1 MSAQQYD
8 PNKLGWGAAL
18 VTCAFTA
25 ALGFGAWTI
34 HKNTYRHPRDPMA
47 QQVYYERD
55 QAKHAAGGEHGAAA
69 GDHAAP
75 AGEHAP
81 AAGEASHDAAAPAAA
96 PAGEK
101 H

>member
-1 MSAQQYD
+1 MGAQQYD

-18 VTCAFTA
+18 ITCIFTA
-25 ALGFGAWTI
+25 ALGFGAYTI
-34 HKNTYRHPRDPMA
+34 HNNTYRHPRDPMN

-69 GDHAAP
+69 GE
-75 AGEHAP
+75 AGEHG
-81 AAGEASHDAAAPAAA
+81 AAEAAAPT
-96 PAGEK
+96 GEK

>member
-18 VTCAFTA
+18 ITCVFTA
-25 ALGFGAWTI
+25 ALGFGAYTI
-34 HKNTYRHPRDPMA
+34 HNNTYRHPRDPMN

-55 QAKHAAGGEHGAAA
+55 KGG
-69 GDHAAP
+69 
-75 AGEHAP
+75 HAP
-81 AAGEASHDAAAPAAA
+81 AAEHEAAAGEHKEGAPATAADSAAAPAA
-96 PAGEK
+96 K

>member
-18 VTCAFTA
+18 ITCIFTA
-25 ALGFGAWTI
+25 ALGFGAYTI
-34 HKNTYRHPRDPMA
+34 HNNTYRHPRDPMN

-69 GDHAAP
+69 GEHG
-75 AGEHAP
+75 AGEAHAP
-81 AAGEASHDAAAPAAA
+81 AAAEGEHKAAEAAA

>member
-18 VTCAFTA
+18 VTCVFTA

-55 QAKHAAGGEHGAAA
+55 QAKHAAGGDHGTAADHGGG
-69 GDHAAP
+69 GDH
-75 AGEHAP
+75 
-81 AAGEASHDAAAPAAA
+81 APAAA

>member
-55 QAKHAAGGEHGAAA
+55 QAKHAAGGDHGAAA
-69 GDHAAP
+69 DHGGGGDH
-75 AGEHAP
+75 
-81 AAGEASHDAAAPAAA
+81 APAAA

>member
-18 VTCAFTA
+18 ITCVFTA
-25 ALGFGAWTI
+25 ALGFGAYTI
-34 HKNTYRHPRDPMA
+34 HNNTYRHPRDPMA

-55 QAKHAAGGEHGAAA
+55 KAKHAGAGEHDAAASGDHGAAA
-69 GDHAAP
+69 SGDHAAP
-75 AGEHAP
+75 AAGAEH
-81 AAGEASHDAAAPAAA
+81 GEAKPAD
-96 PAGEK
+96 K

>member
-8 PNKLGWGAAL
+8 PNKLGWGAAI
-18 VTCAFTA
+18 VTCVMTA
-25 ALGFGAWTI
+25 ALGFGAYTI
-34 HKNTYRHPRDPMA
+34 HNNTYRHPRDPMM

-55 QAKHAAGGEHGAAA
+55 KAKATGGEHGAAAGGEHGAAA
-69 GDHAAP
+69 G
-75 AGEHAP
+75 EHGAKTDSTHQ
-81 AAGEASHDAAAPAAA
+81 EAA

>member
-18 VTCAFTA
+18 VTCIFTA
-25 ALGFGAWTI
+25 ALGFGAYTI
-34 HKNTYRHPRDPMA
+34 HNNTYRHPRDPMN

-55 QAKHAAGGEHGAAA
+55 KAKHAGGGDHGAAGEHGGGDDHAPAKGEA
-69 GDHAAP
+69 GAHDASAPTAAP
-75 AGEHAP
+75 AG
-81 AAGEASHDAAAPAAA
+81 D
-96 PAGEK
+96 K

>member
-18 VTCAFTA
+18 VTCVFTA
-25 ALGFGAWTI
+25 ALGFGAYTI

-55 QAKHAAGGEHGAAA
+55 KGGHGAAGEHGGDSHGAAA
-69 GDHAAP
+69 GD
-75 AGEHAP
+75 
-81 AAGEASHDAAAPAAA
+81 
-96 PAGEK
+96 K

>member
-18 VTCAFTA
+18 VTCVFTA

-34 HKNTYRHPRDPMA
+34 HKNTYRHPRDPMM

-55 QAKHAAGGEHGAAA
+55 QAKHAAGGDHGAAA
-69 GDHAAP
+69 DHGGGGDH
-75 AGEHAP
+75 
-81 AAGEASHDAAAPAAA
+81 APAAA

>member
-1 MSAQQYD
+1 QGVFMSAQQYD

-18 VTCAFTA
+18 VTCVFTA

-55 QAKHAAGGEHGAAA
+55 QAKHAAGGDHGAAA
-69 GDHAAP
+69 DHGGGGDH
-75 AGEHAP
+75 
-81 AAGEASHDAAAPAAA
+81 APAAA

>member
-18 VTCAFTA
+18 VTCVFTA

-55 QAKHAAGGEHGAAA
+55 QATHAAGGDHGAAA
-69 GDHAAP
+69 DHGGGGDH
-75 AGEHAP
+75 
-81 AAGEASHDAAAPAAA
+81 APAAA

>member
-18 VTCAFTA
+18 ITCVFTA
-25 ALGFGAWTI
+25 ALGFGAYTI
-34 HKNTYRHPRDPMA
+34 HNNTYRHPRDPMA

-55 QAKHAAGGEHGAAA
+55 QAKHAGGGEHGAAGGEHGAAA
-69 GDHAAP
+69 GGDHAAP
-75 AGEHAP
+75 AAGAEH
-81 AAGEASHDAAAPAAA
+81 GEAKPA
-96 PAGEK
+96 EK

>member
-18 VTCAFTA
+18 VTCVFTA

-34 HKNTYRHPRDPMA
+34 HKNTYRHPRDPMN

-55 QAKHAAGGEHGAAA
+55 QAKHSAAAGEHG
-69 GDHAAP
+69 GS
-75 AGEHAP
+75 GEHAP
-81 AAGEASHDAAAPAAA
+81 AAGEAGAHDATAPAAA
-96 PAGEK
+96 PAEK